1 MICPECGNSMTV
13 KHSHWIDPMCKC
25 KASCKFGLRWFRNS
39 EINEEFD
46 KLEVRLQFES
56 ECE

>member
-1 MICPECGNSMTV
+1 MICPGCGNSMTID
-13 KHSHWIDPMCKC
+13 HAHWIDPMCKC
-25 KASCKFGLRWFRNS
+25 KSSCKFGLRWFRKS
-39 EINEEFD
+39 EIDEEFD